1 MHSYFDLLVL
11 AALFVPVALIVVANL
26 LAYRSPGAGEG
37 LLGLPAAQE
46 ASGPQ
51 PAREEILALEP
62 QALELPELRRAA

>member
-37 LLGLPAAQE
+37 LLALPPAQT

-51 PAREEILALEP
+51 PARDGVPAAAAEAPGLA
-62 QALELPELRRAA
+62 ELRRAA